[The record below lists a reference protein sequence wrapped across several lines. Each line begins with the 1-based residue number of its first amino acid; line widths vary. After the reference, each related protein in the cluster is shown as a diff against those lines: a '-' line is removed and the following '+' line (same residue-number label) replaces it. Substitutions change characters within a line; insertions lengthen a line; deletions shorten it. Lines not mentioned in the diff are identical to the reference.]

1 MHKVGRCAWYFV
13 PIKRNNHPANWDI
26 TDAEVQ
32 KAQGHFYYMER
43 DLSMRRS
50 PQRLLQSCTISPIRV
65 CENSRIGQASPNS
78 QFLFETRKKL
88 ITSRSAARQ
97 QISKS
102 RILAELPRVRDRR
115 GIGFR
120 SPTIKTKLQLLQ
132 SVSQLKSHIGPPT
145 IELVSSITH
154 ILETIAN
161 EEGAYEEEMHLITKE
176 LVNVI
181 YCPRTE
187 VPEWLFTQ
195 QTEFLL
201 ERYGVPYFA
210 MVERL
215 LEEVSIAKGN
225 WEEERIK
232 RMQISDLFEK
242 EIRNKEGKIEAQSRE
257 IDSLKRH
264 IDALQKSIKDL
275 KVSVRSK

>member
-1 MHKVGRCAWYFV
+1 
-13 PIKRNNHPANWDI
+13 
-26 TDAEVQ
+26 
-32 KAQGHFYYMER
+32 
-43 DLSMRRS
+43 MRRS

-65 CENSRIGQASPNS
+65 CENSRIGQASPKP

-102 RILAELPRVRDRR
+102 RILAELPRFGDRR
-115 GIGFR
+115 GPGFR
-120 SPTIKTKLQLLQ
+120 SPTIQTKLQLLQ
-132 SVSQLKSHIGPPT
+132 SVSQLKTHIGPPT
-145 IELVSSITH
+145 IDLVSSIMR

-161 EEGAYEEEMHLITKE
+161 EEGAYEDEMHTITKE

-181 YCPRTE
+181 YCPRNE

-195 QTEFLL
+195 QSELMV

-210 MVERL
+210 IVKGLM
-215 LEEVSIAKGN
+215 EEVSDAKGN

-232 RMQISDLFEK
+232 RIEISDLFEK
-242 EIRNKEGKIEAQSRE
+242 EMRNKDGKIEAQSRE

-264 IDALQKSIKDL
+264 IDTLQKSIKDF
-275 KVSVRSK
+275 KVSVCSK